1 MGNILSNNADSLNW
15 NDINTNDMSSE
26 KLFRSVN
33 RPKVEQ
39 LVSNLE
45 NSIQE
50 NHLSDSINEIFNK
63 YNSVPSNNF
72 ISNESVVNNN
82 TDSLSATSPFISEE
96 MYKYIMK
103 SNNQQGGA
111 KKNDSST
118 STSSSS
124 NVRTKGRINRKE
136 IDSLESLGTSSPE
149 MSNVTTNVEKLEYSS
164 NSEELQND
172 IDYVSSSA
180 HTQGEYSNY
189 QSDSVNSTS
198 QSVHGNV
205 VSPSIHTSEINMVD
219 I

>member
-26 KLFRSVN
+26 KIFKTVN

-50 NHLSDSINEIFNK
+50 NQLSDSINELFNNK
-63 YNSVPSNNF
+63 YNSIPSNNF
-72 ISNESVVNNN
+72 ISNDNVVNNN
-82 TDSLSATSPFISEE
+82 DSLSATSPFISEE

-103 SNNQQGGA
+103 SNNQEGGA

-124 NVRTKGRINRKE
+124 NRTKGRINRKE

-149 MSNVTTNVEKLEYSS
+149 MSNVSTNVQQLDYSS
-164 NSEELQND
+164 NSEEIQND

-198 QSVHGNV
+198 QSVHGNI